1 MSSLTLN
8 NLFSFLLDYTFI
20 VIFCLVGA
28 IIKDT
33 YNTLTEKDTKV
44 KLARIFISTIVSSI
58 IILSISD
65 ILLSKISWKLLILP
79 CFIGGMV
86 GFDLM
91 EKIQKA
97 EFWIKLFSSHRKEII
112 EILKM
117 NEKEEKNNEDG

>member
-1 MSSLTLN
+1 MSSLTLD

-20 VIFCLVGA
+20 VIFCLTGA

-44 KLARIFISTIVSSI
+44 KLTRIFISTIVSSI
-58 IILSISD
+58 IILSLSD
-65 ILLSKISWKLLILP
+65 ILLSKLSWKLLILP

-91 EKIQKA
+91 EKIQTA

-112 EILKM
+112 EILKTKD
-117 NEKEEKNNEDG
+117 NRGK